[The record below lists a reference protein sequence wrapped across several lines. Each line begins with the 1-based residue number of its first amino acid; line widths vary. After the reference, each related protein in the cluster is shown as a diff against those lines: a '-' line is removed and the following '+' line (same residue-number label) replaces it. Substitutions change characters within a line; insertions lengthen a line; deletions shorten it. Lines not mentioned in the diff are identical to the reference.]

1 MKRKYFSALLM
12 GALTVASVSTFT
24 SCKDYDDD
32 ISNLQ
37 KQIDANAT
45 AIKQIEDLIKGG
57 GVIKTVSEATDGVTV
72 TLSNGQSFNIKNGT
86 NGVDG
91 TPGTVWTIS
100 DDGFWMKDGVKTTY
114 KALGKDG
121 EKGDKGDTGAQ
132 GPQGPA
138 GADATAAS
146 YEYYVPN
153 AETGYFDIYKNG
165 EKVKQSN
172 VKFVQETPDVITATL
187 DKTNLILAGV
197 KGIAGEKVV
206 ISLW

>member
-1 MKRKYFSALLM
+1 MKRKYLSALLM

-91 TPGTVWTIS
+91 TPGTAWTIS
-100 DDGFWMKDGVKTTY
+100 DDGFWMKDGEKTDY
-114 KALGKDG
+114 KAIG
-121 EKGDKGDTGAQ
+121 EKGDTGAQ
-132 GPQGPA
+132 GPQG
-138 GADATAAS
+138 DRKS
-146 YEYYVPN
+146 
-153 AETGYFDIYKNG
+153 
-165 EKVKQSN
+165 
-172 VKFVQETPDVITATL
+172 
-187 DKTNLILAGV
+187 
-197 KGIAGEKVV
+197 VV
-206 ISLW
+206 

>member
-121 EKGDKGDTGAQ
+121 KDGEKGEKGDKGDKGDTGAQ

-138 GADATAAS
+138 GAAGS

-153 AETGYFDIYKNG
+153 AETGCFDIWKDG
-165 EKVKQSN
+165 
-172 VKFVQETPDVITATL
+172 KFVKSTT
-187 DKTNLILAGV
+187 
-197 KGIAGEKVV
+197 
-206 ISLW
+206 ISFRNEACLLYTSPSPRD